1 MGYYLSNIFSNVET
15 LNCSLW
21 LHRHSL
27 AHHRERRWALRFL
40 IPDALA
46 LGGGAYHPKLFGSS
60 QLWFGAAERGCQRID
75 QRSRTHLSLLLSFS
89 FSFSLSFNEQSKC
102 ELWFS
107 LIWFLID
114 LFVVCDTGC
123 VDSVRFWC
131 YSVVCCFVFLGN
143 ILFFLNEISFKT
155 KITDLRSVTQNL
167 YHYHPKKVGKL

>member
-21 LHRHSL
+21 LHRHRL

-46 LGGGAYHPKLFGSS
+46 LGGGAYHPELFGSS

-75 QRSRTHLSLLLSFS
+75 QRSRTHLSLLS

-102 ELWFS
+102 ELWIS
-107 LIWFLID
+107 LIWFWLIY
-114 LFVVCDTGC
+114 LWC
-123 VDSVRFWC
+123 VTLAVWILYGSKFLMLQYRLLLC
-131 YSVVCCFVFLGN
+131 VF
-143 ILFFLNEISFKT
+143 
-155 KITDLRSVTQNL
+155 R
-167 YHYHPKKVGKL
+167 